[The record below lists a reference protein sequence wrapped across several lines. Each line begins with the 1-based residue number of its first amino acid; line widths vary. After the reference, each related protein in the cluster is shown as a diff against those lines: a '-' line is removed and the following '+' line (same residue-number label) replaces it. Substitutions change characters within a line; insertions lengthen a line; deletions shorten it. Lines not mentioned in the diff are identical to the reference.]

1 MSLILPKNK
10 KWQQINGQIKI
21 EIENSIFHECSK
33 DWIFVSTLVPF
44 PLDENEELE
53 KSFISFVEYDL
64 NTRKIEKTKVI
75 ACRNV
80 CISQDTDSPASCK
93 TVVNP

>member
-21 EIENSIFHECSK
+21 EIENSIFTDCSE
-33 DWIFVSTLVPF
+33 DWIQISTLILF

-53 KSFISFVEYDL
+53 KLFVSYVEYDL
-64 NTRKIEKTKVI
+64 NARKIQKTKVVD
-75 ACRNV
+75 CRNV
-80 CISQDTDSPASCK
+80 FIEADLK
-93 TVVNP
+93 

>member
-33 DWIFVSTLVPF
+33 DWIQISTLIPF
-44 PLDENEELE
+44 PLEENEELE
-53 KSFISFVEYDL
+53 KLIISFVEYDL
-64 NTRKIEKTKVI
+64 NARKIQKTKVV

-80 CISQDTDSPASCK
+80 CISQDK
-93 TVVNP
+93 

>member
-21 EIENSIFHECSK
+21 EIENSIFTDCSK
-33 DWIFVSTLVPF
+33 DWIQISTLIPF

-53 KSFISFVEYDL
+53 KLFISFVEYDL
-64 NTRKIEKTKVI
+64 NARKIQKTKVV

-80 CISQDTDSPASCK
+80 CISQDK
-93 TVVNP
+93 

>member
-33 DWIFVSTLVPF
+33 DWIFFHIHFLSIH
-44 PLDENEELE
+44 
-53 KSFISFVEYDL
+53 S
-64 NTRKIEKTKVI
+64 
-75 ACRNV
+75 
-80 CISQDTDSPASCK
+80 
-93 TVVNP
+93 